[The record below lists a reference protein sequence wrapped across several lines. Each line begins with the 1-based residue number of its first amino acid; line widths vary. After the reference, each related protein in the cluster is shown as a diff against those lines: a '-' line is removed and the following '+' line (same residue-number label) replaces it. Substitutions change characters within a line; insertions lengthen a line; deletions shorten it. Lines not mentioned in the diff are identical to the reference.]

1 MIATTIVNSSPGT
14 IARPS
19 IHRHSPL
26 ALKAA
31 STMSASRMP
40 IVIAS

>member
-31 STMSASRMP
+31 KPLPSSD
-40 IVIAS
+40 